1 MIHNKQM
8 FFIGMFFIGVLSFFT
23 GELVTFVMLFLI
35 LISLDRLNQTIERFY
50 HDWKENKNP
59 PS

>member
-8 FFIGMFFIGVLSFFT
+8 FFIGMFFIGVLSTFT
-23 GELVTFVMLFLI
+23 GELVTFIMLFLI
-35 LISLDRLNQTIERFY
+35 LISLDRLNQTIEKFY
-50 HDWKENKNP
+50 HDWKENKNT